1 MAVLAMGADSF
12 LHVSRLRKPYLV
24 LIEPETGRAAAYDED
39 HRLVTEEA
47 SPALVGYALKRHV
60 HSERW
65 EEAEYVCSPHPQPP
79 SWALPSERSKLRL
92 YWLRDSWS
100 KFRDLLETP
109 DA

>member
-1 MAVLAMGADSF
+1 MDADPF
-12 LHVSRLRKPYLV
+12 LHVSRIKKPYLV
-24 LIEPETGRAAAYDED
+24 LLEPASGRAAAYDEE
-39 HRLVTEEA
+39 HRLVTEQA
-47 SPALVGYALKRHV
+47 SAALIGFALNRHV

-79 SWALPSERSKLRL
+79 SWALPGKRSNLRL

>member
-1 MAVLAMGADSF
+1 MGADSF

-24 LIEPETGRAAAYDED
+24 LLEPETGRAAAYDEE

-79 SWALPSERSKLRL
+79 SWALPSQRSKLRL

>member
-1 MAVLAMGADSF
+1 MLVLEMGADSF

-24 LIEPETGRAAAYDED
+24 LLEPETGRAAAYDEE

-47 SPALVGYALKRHV
+47 SSALVGYALERHV

-79 SWALPSERSKLRL
+79 SWALPSQRSKLRL

>member
-1 MAVLAMGADSF
+1 MVVFAMGADSF

-24 LIEPETGRAAAYDED
+24 LLEPETGRAAAYDEE

-47 SPALVGYALKRHV
+47 SPALVGYALERHV

-79 SWALPSERSKLRL
+79 SWAQPSQRSRLRL

>member
-1 MAVLAMGADSF
+1 MGADSF

>member
-1 MAVLAMGADSF
+1 MAILAMGADSF